1 MNDKNP
7 RAADLSLLT
16 VPEVAER
23 LNTGERMA
31 RRLIAE
37 RRVPTVKIGR
47 HVRVRAADLEQWIES
62 NTRPAGGAQ

>member
-1 MNDKNP
+1 MTNHP
-7 RAADLSLLT
+7 QAERLLT

-37 RRVPTVKIGR
+37 RRLPTVKVGR
-47 HVRVRAADLEQWIES
+47 HVRVRSSDLEQWIEN
-62 NTRPAGGAQ
+62 NTRPAGGAS

>member
-1 MNDKNP
+1 MSSTP
-7 RAADLSLLT
+7 QAERLLT
-16 VPEVAER
+16 VAEVADR

-47 HVRVRAADLEQWIES
+47 HVRVRAADLERWIEG

>member
-1 MNDKNP
+1 MKENTP
-7 RAADLSLLT
+7 QAAEARLLT

-47 HVRVRAADLEQWIES
+47 HVRVRASDLEQWIQS
-62 NTRPAGGAQ
+62 NTRPAGVAK